1 VVPPDLYTA
10 AELAEVRAY
19 HQPYYTYAAC
29 DAVVWPLVAVLAAR
43 YLTKPL
49 FRASERL
56 AAALGRRLAGVRSV
70 PVLRAFP
77 AVLDRL
83 WNGPG
88 WGAAL
93 IFALAYFQ
101 LFLILDLPRGIYFG
115 FIREHAYGMS
125 TESAASFAWDAVKGN
140 LLTVAAV
147 SALTLGL
154 FGLARR
160 LRAWWRIMAVVASVV
175 MIGSAALDP
184 YRARVYFDQ
193 EPLPQGELRDRISA
207 LMAKADIDFR
217 DVLVD
222 KTSAKTVRLQAYFAG
237 TGPTRTINLNDSLLA
252 GLTTDE
258 ILAAVGHEAGH
269 VGEPRWPARLGSAAA
284 LLLFL
289 LAVERLFRAA
299 AARRWFEI
307 TERADVRTLPLIMLL
322 FDLSSMVIG
331 PLSGAASR
339 ARESAADRYAVRLT
353 GNPEAFRSMLVKAAR
368 TNKMDPEPPRWY
380 VLKGVSHP
388 PVGERLEAVMSARP
402 KD

>member
-1 VVPPDLYTA
+1 MVPPDLYTA

-19 HQPYYTYAAC
+19 HQPYYTYAAI
-29 DAVVWPLVAVLAAR
+29 DAVVWPLIAILTAR
-43 YLTKPL
+43 FLTRPL
-49 FRASERL
+49 FRASQRL
-56 AAALGRRLAGVRSV
+56 AAALGQRLGRVRTV
-70 PVLRAFP
+70 PALRALP

-83 WNGPG
+83 WSGPG

-101 LFLILDLPRGIYFG
+101 LFVVLDLPLSIYFG
-115 FIREHAYGMS
+115 YLREHEYGMS
-125 TESAASFAWDAVKGN
+125 TESPASFAWDAAKGN

-160 LRAWWRIMAVVASVV
+160 LAAWWWIMAAVASVV
-175 MIGSAALDP
+175 MLGSAALDP
-184 YRARVYFDQ
+184 YRSRVYFEQ
-193 EPLPQGELRDRISA
+193 EPLPPGELRDRISA
-207 LMAKADIDFR
+207 LMGKAGIDFR

-252 GLTTDE
+252 GLGTDE

-269 VGEPRWPARLGSAAA
+269 VGEPRWPARLGTAAA

-289 LAVERLFRAA
+289 YAVERLFRAA

-322 FDLSSMVIG
+322 FDLSTVVVG
-331 PLSGAASR
+331 PISGAASR
-339 ARESAADRYAVRLT
+339 ERERAADRYAVTLT

-388 PVGERLEAVMSARP
+388 PVGERIGAVGGATPHR
-402 KD
+402 